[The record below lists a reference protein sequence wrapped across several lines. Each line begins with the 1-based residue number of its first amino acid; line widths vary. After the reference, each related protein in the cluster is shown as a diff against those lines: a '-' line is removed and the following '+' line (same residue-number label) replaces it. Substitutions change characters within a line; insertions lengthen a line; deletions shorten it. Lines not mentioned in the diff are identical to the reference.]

1 MTRFPI
7 GAQRRYMN
15 VVRALAN
22 HVEPC
27 AQRM

>member
-1 MTRFPI
+1 MVRIPT

-27 AQRM
+27 AQRI